1 MTVRELKK
9 CLSKLDPEKQV
20 VVGFAGVNSSGS
32 IPIVD
37 AMDVSILT
45 DRSNPSNQLHLIV
58 DLNDLRSSVRKEKQR
73 GAENKE

>member
-58 DLNDLRSSVRKEKQR
+58 DLNDLRSSVRKERQR

>member
-58 DLNDLRSSVRKEKQR
+58 DLNDLRSSVKKERQR